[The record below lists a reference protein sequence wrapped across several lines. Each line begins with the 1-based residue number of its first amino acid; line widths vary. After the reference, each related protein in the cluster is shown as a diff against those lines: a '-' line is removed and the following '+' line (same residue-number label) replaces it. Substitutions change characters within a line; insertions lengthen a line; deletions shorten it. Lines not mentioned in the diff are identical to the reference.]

1 MDVLTEHIV
10 CRLLYPFR
18 NHFVL
23 MDINRL
29 ANKQRVYIDYWS
41 RTDNIGDAISP
52 IIVEHVLNTRFEIQ
66 ADKPVSRTKHLY
78 AVGSNLSTGIQDC
91 CVWGSGIAKV
101 HRSYRL
107 EGRKLDI
114 RLVRGPLTRV
124 ILQDYGYCVPA
135 AYGDPG
141 ILLPD
146 VYNPETKKR
155 YDYGIIF
162 HATETEREVP
172 NSNCLSI
179 DVRTK
184 DYKGFVDRLKS
195 CRTIISSSLHGII
208 LAEAY
213 GIPAI
218 MLKPHKDL
226 FKYYDWYYSTGR
238 QQFPIAET
246 LKQAFVTKA
255 PESPDLYAMKK
266 TVYDTFPID
275 LYEL

>member
-1 MDVLTEHIV
+1 MDLSIEYIV
-10 CRLLYPFR
+10 NKALFPFR
-18 NHFVL
+18 NRFVL
-23 MDINRL
+23 MDLNRK
-29 ANKQRVYIDYWS
+29 AVPARVNIDYWS
-41 RTDNIGDAISP
+41 RTNNVGDAISP
-52 IIVEHVLNTRFEIQ
+52 VIVEHVLKTNFGLQPDR
-66 ADKPVSRTKHLY
+66 PVSRVKHLY
-78 AVGSNLSTGIQDC
+78 AVGSTLTSGIQDC
-91 CVWGSGIAKV
+91 CVWGSGIGNLS
-101 HRSYRL
+101 RCYRL

-146 VYNPETKKR
+146 IYNPETEKQ
-155 YDYGIIF
+155 YAYGVIR
-162 HATETEREVP
+162 HATETDREVP
-172 NSNCLSI
+172 CNDCLSI
-179 DVRTK
+179 DVRTR

-195 CRTIISSSLHGII
+195 CRTVISSSLHGII

-218 MLKPHKDL
+218 LLRPRRDL

-238 QQFPIAET
+238 QQFPIAESVE
-246 LKQAFVTKA
+246 QAFVAKV
-255 PESPDLYAMKK
+255 PELPNLQAMKK